1 MPFPLKRKAVVWL
14 AAIIVA
20 VNGFFPA
27 VWIFLTSLKTETEL
41 IQAPIT
47 YLPQAPTLANYE
59 TAFTAQ
65 PILRFMFNSFVV
77 ASLSTALC
85 VLVSALAAYA
95 LTRLRLPYRNLIMS
109 ILLAVAMFP
118 LISLMVPL
126 FKLMRELG
134 LLNTYLALILPYAVL
149 SLPVCT
155 LVLASFFQDIP
166 PDLEAAAMVDG
177 CSRVGALFRIVVPLS
192 APGVFTAAIL
202 AFVNAWDEFLLA
214 LTLMNRVNM
223 RTLSVGIT
231 LYQGEFAFPWPLI
244 SAALIIAIVPIC
256 ILIAVFQE
264 RVVGGLTSGGVK
276 G

>member
-1 MPFPLKRKAVVWL
+1 MNFSRKTVVWFSAL
-14 AAIIVA
+14 VVV

-27 VWIFLTSLKTETEL
+27 IWILFTSLKTETEL
-41 IQAPIT
+41 LQVPIT
-47 YLPQAPTLANYE
+47 YLPQAATLDNYVL
-59 TAFTAQ
+59 AFTAQ
-65 PILRFMFNSFVV
+65 PILHFMWNSVVV
-77 ASLSTALC
+77 AGVSTALC

-95 LTRLRLPYRNLIMS
+95 LTRLRMPHRNLIMS
-109 ILLAVAMFP
+109 LLLAVAMFP

-126 FKLMRELG
+126 FKVMRELG
-134 LLNTYLALILPYAVL
+134 LLNTYLALILPYTVL
-149 SLPVCT
+149 SMPICT
-155 LVLASFFQDIP
+155 LVMASFFQDIP
-166 PDLEAAAMVDG
+166 PDLEAAAMIDG
-177 CSRVGALFRIVVPLS
+177 CSRVGALFKVVVPLS

-214 LTLMNRVNM
+214 LTMMNRVSM

-256 ILIAVFQE
+256 VLIAVFQE

>member
-1 MPFPLKRKAVVWL
+1 MLPRRRTVVWL
-14 AAIIVA
+14 AGIIVA

-27 VWIFLTSLKTETEL
+27 VWILFTSLKTETEL
-41 IQAPIT
+41 MGYPIT
-47 YLPQAPTLANYE
+47 YLPQAPTLANYVQ
-59 TAFTAQ
+59 AFTEQ
-65 PILRFMFNSFVV
+65 PLLRFLWNSFVV
-77 ASLSTALC
+77 ASLSTLLC

-95 LTRLRLPYRNLIMS
+95 LTRLRVPKRNLIMAA
-109 ILLAVAMFP
+109 LMAVAMFP

-126 FKLMRELG
+126 FKMMRELG

-149 SLPVCT
+149 SMPVCT
-155 LVLASFFQDIP
+155 LVLASFFQDIE
-166 PDLEAAAMVDG
+166 PDLEAAAMIDG
-177 CSRVGALFRIVVPLS
+177 CSRVGALFRVVVPLS

-214 LTLMNRVNM
+214 LTMMNRLNM

-244 SAALIIAIVPIC
+244 SAALIVAIVPIS

-264 RVVGGLTSGGVK
+264 RVVGGLTAGGVK

>member
-1 MPFPLKRKAVVWL
+1 MNFNRGVVVWF
-14 AAIIVA
+14 AALIVV

-27 VWIFLTSLKTETEL
+27 VWILLTSFKTETEL
-41 IQAPIT
+41 LQVPIT
-47 YLPQAPTLANYE
+47 YLPQAPTLENYVQ
-59 TAFTAQ
+59 AFTAQ
-65 PILRFMFNSFVV
+65 PILRFMWNSVVV
-77 ASLSTALC
+77 AGLSTALC

-95 LTRLRLPYRNLIMS
+95 LTRLRMPRRNLIMS
-109 ILLAVAMFP
+109 LLLAVAMFP

-134 LLNTYLALILPYAVL
+134 LLNTYLALILPYSVL
-149 SLPVCT
+149 SMPVCT
-155 LVLASFFQDIP
+155 LVMASFFQDIP
-166 PDLEAAAMVDG
+166 PDLEAAAMIDG
-177 CSRVGALFRIVVPLS
+177 CTRVGALFKVVVPLS

-214 LTLMNRVNM
+214 LTMMNRVSM

-256 ILIAVFQE
+256 VLIAVFQE
-264 RVVGGLTSGGVK
+264 RVVGGLTTGGVK

>member
-1 MPFPLKRKAVVWL
+1 MLPKRRTVVWL
-14 AAIIVA
+14 AGIIVA

-27 VWIFLTSLKTETEL
+27 VWILFTSLKTETEL
-41 IQAPIT
+41 MGYPIT
-47 YLPQAPTLANYE
+47 YLPQAPTLANYVQ
-59 TAFTAQ
+59 AFTEQ
-65 PILRFMFNSFVV
+65 PLLRFLWNSFVV
-77 ASLSTALC
+77 ASLSTLLC

-95 LTRLRLPYRNLIMS
+95 LTRLRVPKSNLIMAA
-109 ILLAVAMFP
+109 LMAVAMFP

-126 FKLMRELG
+126 FKMMRELG

-149 SLPVCT
+149 SMPVCT
-155 LVLASFFQDIP
+155 LVLASFFQDIE
-166 PDLEAAAMVDG
+166 PDLEAAAMIDG
-177 CSRVGALFRIVVPLS
+177 CSRLGALFRVVVPLS

-214 LTLMNRVNM
+214 LTMMNRLNM

-244 SAALIIAIVPIC
+244 SAALIVAIVPIS

-264 RVVGGLTSGGVK
+264 RVVGGLTAGGIK